1 MDKVIL
7 IRYGEIFLKGKNFSY
22 FEKKLIDN
30 IENKISKFDCTLVK
44 MNKRF
49 FVEGYQ
55 DRDEKKIIERLKQVF
70 GIYSISRAVKLEG
83 DKGVIEEYVSGLK
96 FKEKTFR
103 VSVNRADK
111 TFPIPSIEYSKYLG
125 GVVLKNNNHLSVDLH
140 IPQINLCVDIRE
152 NHTAFVYY
160 ENIMCRGGM
169 PVGTGGKGMLLLSGG
184 IDSPVAGYMMSK
196 RGMSLSAIHFH
207 SYPYTSESAKQKV
220 IDLAN
225 IIKKYSGNF
234 KLYIVSFT
242 EIQEAIHKNCDGDF
256 MITIMRRIM
265 YRIAE
270 RIAKSCG
277 AQCVITGENLGQVAS
292 QTVESMTVTNAVVQ
306 DLPIFRPLI
315 SFDKEDITSIAKDI
329 GTFETSILPYEDC
342 CTVFLPKHP
351 VIKPKIDK
359 CLVEESKLDLE
370 SLINNALNSVEI
382 IDIE

>member
-1 MDKVIL
+1 
-7 IRYGEIFLKGKNFSY
+7 
-22 FEKKLIDN
+22 
-30 IENKISKFDCTLVK
+30 
-44 MNKRF
+44 
-49 FVEGYQ
+49 
-55 DRDEKKIIERLKQVF
+55 
-70 GIYSISRAVKLEG
+70 
-83 DKGVIEEYVSGLK
+83 
-96 FKEKTFR
+96 
-103 VSVNRADK
+103 VNRADK
-111 TFPIPSIEYSKYLG
+111 TFPISSIEYSKYLG

-140 IPQINLCVDIRE
+140 NPQINLCVDIRE

-270 RIAKSCG
+270 RVAKSCG